1 VLNNNQI
8 SKNDNS
14 REYYRTKFGKM
25 YWSRIEEFVN
35 SYHASELIG
44 KVNLI
49 LTSPPF
55 PLNRKKQYGNE
66 IGKEYIEMISSLAVI
81 LKEFL
86 TTDGSIVLEIGNAW
100 EKGNPTMSTLPI
112 KTLLSFLDK
121 GKLKLCEQ
129 FVCYNPARL
138 PGPTQWV
145 NVDRIRVKDAFTNA
159 WWMSPSSY
167 PKANNRN
174 VLTEYSPSMKKLLK
188 SQKYNSGKRPS
199 EHHIGSKS
207 FLQNNGGAIP
217 SNVLIIS
224 NTESSSEYLKYCKS
238 KNLDPH
244 PARMP
249 YFLAKFFIEFLTEPG
264 DLVMDPFAG
273 SNTTGY
279 AAETLGRRWLSI
291 EANETYIRG
300 SIGRFGRRN
309 VILKRK
315 RKSSDII

>member
-1 VLNNNQI
+1 MLNNNQI
-8 SKNDNS
+8 YKNDNS

-238 KNLDPH
+238 KNLDRH